1 MDYALPI
8 AYALLLWW
16 FATGVIFYLDQLPV
30 RTFKWSMAGG
40 TAVLAAALWVV
51 WAERDDTSL
60 FAVYASFTAGVL
72 AWGWQE
78 LSLYTGYV
86 TGPRKQSCAA
96 GCAGWRHFGHALG
109 VNLWHEIAIVAVALA
124 IWGLCGKAVN
134 NWGLWAYLLLWA
146 MHLSARLNVFLGV
159 RNVSEEFVPAHMAV
173 LKSFLTR
180 KSMNLLFPF
189 SITAATIGAVLLF
202 QQAFSADLAA
212 ERAGWSLLA
221 ALAALAVFEHW
232 MLMLPV
238 PVEKLWKWSLP
249 VRQDAAKSR
258 NSISPKFDYT
268 PLKAALRS
276 APDGL

>member
-40 TAVLAAALWVV
+40 TAVLATSIWII
-51 WAERDDTSL
+51 WSERDDPSL
-60 FAVYASFTAGVL
+60 LAVYASFTGGVL

-78 LSLYTGYV
+78 LSLYTGFV
-86 TGPRKQSCAA
+86 TGPRKQSCSA

-109 VNLWHEIAIVAVALA
+109 VNLWHEIAIVAVAVA
-124 IWGLCGKAVN
+124 IWGACGEAVN
-134 NWGLWAYLLLWA
+134 KWGLWAYLLLWA

-202 QQAFSADLAA
+202 QQAIWTDLAE

-221 ALAALAVFEHW
+221 ALAALALFEHW

-249 VRQDAAKSR
+249 ASRDAAKSR

-268 PLKAALRS
+268 PLTAALRS

>member
-1 MDYALPI
+1 M
-8 AYALLLWW
+8 
-16 FATGVIFYLDQLPV
+16 
-30 RTFKWSMAGG
+30 
-40 TAVLAAALWVV
+40 
-51 WAERDDTSL
+51 
-60 FAVYASFTAGVL
+60 
-72 AWGWQE
+72 
-78 LSLYTGYV
+78 
-86 TGPRKQSCAA
+86 
-96 GCAGWRHFGHALG
+96 
-109 VNLWHEIAIVAVALA
+109 AVALA

-134 NWGLWAYLLLWA
+134 NWGLCAYLLLWA

-189 SITAATIGAVLLF
+189 SVTAATIGAVLLF
-202 QQAFSADLAA
+202 QQAFSADLEA

-249 VRQDAAKSR
+249 VHQDVAKSR
-258 NSISPKFDYT
+258 NPNSPTFDYT
-268 PLKAALRS
+268 PLNATLRS

>member
-16 FATGVIFYLDQLPV
+16 FATGLIFYLDQLPV
-30 RTFKWSMAGG
+30 STFRWTMLGG
-40 TAVLAAALWVV
+40 TAVLAAALWTA
-51 WAERDDTSL
+51 WAVAGDGSL
-60 FAVYASFTAGVL
+60 AAVYASFTAGVL

-78 LSLYTGYV
+78 LSLYTGFV
-86 TGPRKQSCAA
+86 TGPRKQSCPA
-96 GCAGWRHFGHALG
+96 GCSGVRHFGHALG
-109 VNLWHEIAIVAVALA
+109 VNLWHEIAIVLVALA
-124 IWGLCGKAVN
+124 LYALCGQAVN
-134 NWGLWAYLLLWA
+134 NWGFCAYLLLWA

-173 LKSFLTR
+173 LKSFLTV
-180 KSMNLLFPF
+180 KPMNLLFPF

-202 QQAFSADLAA
+202 QEAFAADLAE

-232 MLMLPV
+232 MLMLPL

-249 VRQDAAKSR
+249 RRRDAAKSR
-258 NSISPKFDYT
+258 NSIPPKFDYT